1 MGLFKISKKIK
12 KDKNFILET
21 YNTKRAHDEMIW
33 KSGGGLWN
41 TLQSAIN
48 DLDEYIDIV
57 EELKITIDNKNKE
70 IFFMEKKIVEL
81 STNYEYKDEAIHIKI
96 NYSLLKHK
104 IMKYLFFKY
113 FFIIMNK
120 FLFFLSLLQQSN

>member
-1 MGLFKISKKIK
+1 MWLLKKSKKIK

-21 YNTKRAHDEMIW
+21 YNTKRAHEEMIW

-41 TLQSAIN
+41 TLRCAID
-48 DLDEYIDIV
+48 DLDEYVDVI
-57 EELKITIDNKNKE
+57 EELKIIIDNKNKE

>member
-1 MGLFKISKKIK
+1 MWLFKISKKIK
-12 KDKNFILET
+12 KDKKFILET

-41 TLQSAIN
+41 TLHNAIN
-48 DLDEYIDIV
+48 DLDEHIEIV

-113 FFIIMNK
+113 FSIIMNK
-120 FLFFLSLLQQSN
+120 FLFFISLLQQSN

>member
-1 MGLFKISKKIK
+1 MWLFKKSKKIK

-21 YNTKRAHDEMIW
+21 YNTKRAHEEMIW

-41 TLQSAIN
+41 TLQCAID
-48 DLDEYIDIV
+48 DLDKYVDVV
-57 EELKITIDNKNKE
+57 EELKIILDNKEKE

-113 FFIIMNK
+113 FFVIMNK

>member
-21 YNTKRAHDEMIW
+21 YNTKKAHEEMIW

-104 IMKYLFFKY
+104 IMKSLFFKY
-113 FFIIMNK
+113 FSIIMNK

>member
-12 KDKNFILET
+12 KDKTFILET
-21 YNTKRAHDEMIW
+21 YNTKRAHEEMIRR
-33 KSGGGLWN
+33 SGGGLWN
-41 TLQSAIN
+41 TLQCAID
-48 DLDEYIDIV
+48 DLDEYVDVV
-57 EELKITIDNKNKE
+57 EELKIIIDNKEKE

-81 STNYEYKDEAIHIKI
+81 SANYEYKDEAIHIKI

-113 FFIIMNK
+113 FSIIMNK
-120 FLFFLSLLQQSN
+120 ILFFLSLLQQSN

>member
-1 MGLFKISKKIK
+1 MFLFKISKKIK

-21 YNTKRAHDEMIW
+21 YNTKRAHEEMIW

-48 DLDEYIDIV
+48 DLHEYIDIV

-104 IMKYLFFKY
+104 IMKSLFFKY
-113 FFIIMNK
+113 FSIIMNK

>member
-1 MGLFKISKKIK
+1 MGLFKKSKKIK
-12 KDKNFILET
+12 NDKYRILET
-21 YNTKRAHDEMIW
+21 YNTKRAHEEMIW

-41 TLQSAIN
+41 TLQHAI
-48 DLDEYIDIV
+48 DDVYKYDDII
-57 EELKITIDNKNKE
+57 ENLKLIINNKNKE

-104 IMKYLFFKY
+104 IMRFLIIKY
-113 FFIIMNK
+113 FSIFINN
-120 FLFFLSLLQQSN
+120 FFYFLSLLQQFN

>member
-48 DLDEYIDIV
+48 DLHEYIDIV

-104 IMKYLFFKY
+104 IMKSLFFKY
-113 FFIIMNK
+113 FSIIMNK

>member
-21 YNTKRAHDEMIW
+21 YNTKRAHEEMIW

-48 DLDEYIDIV
+48 DLHEYIDIV

-104 IMKYLFFKY
+104 IMKSLFFKY
-113 FFIIMNK
+113 FSIIMNK

>member
-104 IMKYLFFKY
+104 IMKSLFFKY
-113 FFIIMNK
+113 FSIIMNK

>member
-1 MGLFKISKKIK
+1 MWLFKISKKIK
-12 KDKNFILET
+12 KDKKFIIET

-41 TLQSAIN
+41 TLHNAKN
-48 DLDEYIDIV
+48 DLDEHIEIV

-81 STNYEYKDEAIHIKI
+81 SANYEYKDEAIHIKI

-113 FFIIMNK
+113 FFVIMNK

>member
-1 MGLFKISKKIK
+1 MWLFKKSKKIK

-21 YNTKRAHDEMIW
+21 YNTKRAHAEMIW

-41 TLQSAIN
+41 TLQSVID
-48 DLDEYIDIV
+48 DLDKYVVIV
-57 EELKITIDNKNKE
+57 EELKIIIDNKKKE

-81 STNYEYKDEAIHIKI
+81 SANYEYKDEAIHIKI

-104 IMKYLFFKY
+104 IMKCLFFKY

-120 FLFFLSLLQQSN
+120 FLFFLSLLQQTN

>member
-1 MGLFKISKKIK
+1 MGLFKISKKIT
-12 KDKNFILET
+12 KDKKFILET

-41 TLQSAIN
+41 TLRYAID
-48 DLDEYIDIV
+48 DLDEYIDVI
-57 EELKITIDNKNKE
+57 EELKIIIDNKNKE

-113 FFIIMNK
+113 FSIIMNK
-120 FLFFLSLLQQSN
+120 ILFFLFLLQQSN

>member
-1 MGLFKISKKIK
+1 MLLFKISKKIK

-104 IMKYLFFKY
+104 IMKSLFFKY
-113 FFIIMNK
+113 FSIIMNK

>member
-1 MGLFKISKKIK
+1 MWLFKISKKIK

-21 YNTKRAHDEMIW
+21 YNTKRAHEEMIW

-41 TLQSAIN
+41 TLQCAID
-48 DLDEYIDIV
+48 DLDQYVDVV
-57 EELKITIDNKNKE
+57 EELKIIIDNKNKE

-104 IMKYLFFKY
+104 IMKSLFFKY
-113 FFIIMNK
+113 FSIIMNK

>member
-1 MGLFKISKKIK
+1 MLLFKKSKKIK

-21 YNTKRAHDEMIW
+21 YNTKRAHEEMIW

-41 TLQSAIN
+41 TLQCAID
-48 DLDEYIDIV
+48 DLDQYVDVV
-57 EELKITIDNKNKE
+57 EELKIIIDNKNKE

-104 IMKYLFFKY
+104 IMKSLFFKY
-113 FFIIMNK
+113 FSIIMNK

>member
-1 MGLFKISKKIK
+1 MGLFKKSKKIK
-12 KDKNFILET
+12 NHEYCILKI
-21 YNTKRAHDEMIW
+21 YNTKRAHEEMIW

-41 TLQSAIN
+41 TLQCPIY
-48 DLDEYIDIV
+48 DLDEYVDVV
-57 EELKITIDNKNKE
+57 EELKIIIDNKDKE

-104 IMKYLFFKY
+104 IMKYLIFKY
-113 FFIIMNK
+113 FSF
-120 FLFFLSLLQQSN
+120 FLYFLLFYLFFSF

>member
-21 YNTKRAHDEMIW
+21 YNTKRAHEEMIW

-41 TLQSAIN
+41 TLQCAID
-48 DLDEYIDIV
+48 DLDQYVDVV
-57 EELKITIDNKNKE
+57 EELKIIIDNKNKE

-104 IMKYLFFKY
+104 IMKSLFFKY
-113 FFIIMNK
+113 FSIIMNK
-120 FLFFLSLLQQSN
+120 FLFCLSLLQQSN

>member
-21 YNTKRAHDEMIW
+21 YNTKRAHEEMIW

-104 IMKYLFFKY
+104 IMKSLFFKY
-113 FFIIMNK
+113 FSIIMNK

>member
-12 KDKNFILET
+12 KEKDYMLET
-21 YNTKRAHDEMIW
+21 YNTKRAHEEMIW

-41 TLQSAIN
+41 TLQCAIN
-48 DLDEYIDIV
+48 DLDEYVDLV
-57 EELKITIDNKNKE
+57 EELKIIIDNKNKE
-70 IFFMEKKIVEL
+70 IFFMEKKIIEL

-113 FFIIMNK
+113 FFVIMNK
-120 FLFFLSLLQQSN
+120 FLFFLSLLQQTN

>member
-1 MGLFKISKKIK
+1 MFLFKISKKIK

-48 DLDEYIDIV
+48 DLHEYIDIV

-104 IMKYLFFKY
+104 IMKSLFFKY
-113 FFIIMNK
+113 FSIIMNK

>member
-21 YNTKRAHDEMIW
+21 YNTKKAHDEMIW

-41 TLQSAIN
+41 TLQRAIY
-48 DLDEYIDIV
+48 DLDEYVNIV
-57 EELKITIDNKNKE
+57 EELKIIIDNKNKE
-70 IFFMEKKIVEL
+70 NFFMERKIVEL
-81 STNYEYKDEAIHIKI
+81 STKYEYKDEAIYIKI

-104 IMKYLFFKY
+104 IINYLFFKY
-113 FFIIMNK
+113 VFIMNK
-120 FLFFLSLLQQSN
+120 FLFILFLLQQSN

>member
-1 MGLFKISKKIK
+1 MGLFKISKKIT
-12 KDKNFILET
+12 KDKKFILET

-41 TLQSAIN
+41 TLRCAID
-48 DLDEYIDIV
+48 DLDEYIDVI
-57 EELKITIDNKNKE
+57 EELKIIIDNKNKE

-113 FFIIMNK
+113 FSIIMNK
-120 FLFFLSLLQQSN
+120 ILFFLFLLQQSN

>member
-12 KDKNFILET
+12 KEKDYMLET
-21 YNTKRAHDEMIW
+21 YNTKRAHEEMIW

-41 TLQSAIN
+41 TLHCAID
-48 DLDEYIDIV
+48 DLDEYVDLV
-57 EELKITIDNKNKE
+57 EELKIIIDNKNKE
-70 IFFMEKKIVEL
+70 IFFMEKKIIEL

-113 FFIIMNK
+113 FFVIMNK

>member
-12 KDKNFILET
+12 NDKYRILET
-21 YNTKRAHDEMIW
+21 YNTKRAHEEMIW
-33 KSGGGLWN
+33 KSGGRIWN
-41 TLQSAIN
+41 TLQHAI
-48 DLDEYIDIV
+48 DDIYKYDDII

-81 STNYEYKDEAIHIKI
+81 STNYEYRDEAIHIKI

-104 IMKYLFFKY
+104 IMKYLIFKY
-113 FFIIMNK
+113 FSIFINNFFY
-120 FLFFLSLLQQSN
+120 FLYLLQQIN

>member
-12 KDKNFILET
+12 KEKGYMLET
-21 YNTKRAHDEMIW
+21 YNTKRAHEEMIW

-41 TLQSAIN
+41 TLQCAID
-48 DLDEYIDIV
+48 DLDEYVDII
-57 EELKITIDNKNKE
+57 EELKIIIDNKNKE

-81 STNYEYKDEAIHIKI
+81 SANYEYKDEAIHIKI

-113 FFIIMNK
+113 FFIVMNK

>member
-1 MGLFKISKKIK
+1 MWLFKKSKKIK

-21 YNTKRAHDEMIW
+21 YNTKRAHEEMIW

-41 TLQSAIN
+41 TLQYVID
-48 DLDEYIDIV
+48 DLDKYVDIV
-57 EELKITIDNKNKE
+57 EELKIIIDNKEKE

-81 STNYEYKDEAIHIKI
+81 SANHEYKDEAIHIKI

-113 FFIIMNK
+113 FFILINK

>member
-1 MGLFKISKKIK
+1 MWLFKISKKIK
-12 KDKNFILET
+12 KDKKFILET

-41 TLQSAIN
+41 TLHNAIN
-48 DLDEYIDIV
+48 DLDKHIEIV

-104 IMKYLFFKY
+104 IMKSLFFKY
-113 FFIIMNK
+113 FSIIMNK